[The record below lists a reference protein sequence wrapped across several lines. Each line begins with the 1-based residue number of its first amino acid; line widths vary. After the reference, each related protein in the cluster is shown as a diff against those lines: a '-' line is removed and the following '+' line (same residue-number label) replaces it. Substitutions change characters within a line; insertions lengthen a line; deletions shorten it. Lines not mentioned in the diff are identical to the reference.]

1 MTLYLPPLPPAQPQ
15 SGGRPRWVLIGIGA
29 GLLSLVLCCALFAF
43 GGWQL
48 FSGVIDETTAIQQ
61 VVRDFMDAGRRQD
74 IAAAEALFADAG
86 SVSVSRDDLE
96 RLFANR
102 QLFREVEGTSL
113 RSFNISSNTK
123 GTTAEI
129 ASTLNY
135 TDGGTQP
142 FLARLLKEG
151 DRWWLVR
158 IDFS

>member
-1 MTLYLPPLPPAQPQ
+1 MTLYPPPAQPQ
-15 SGGRPRWVLIGIGA
+15 SGGRLRWVLIGIGA
-29 GLLSLVLCCALFAF
+29 GLSSLVLCCALLAF

-86 SVSVSRDDLE
+86 GVSVSRDDLE
-96 RLFANR
+96 RLFNNR

-113 RSFNISSNTK
+113 RSFNISSNTEE
-123 GTTAEI
+123 TTAEI
-129 ASTLNY
+129 AGTLNY

-142 FLARLLKEG
+142 FSARLLKEG
-151 DRWWLVR
+151 DQWRLVR
-158 IDFS
+158 IDFR

>member
-1 MTLYLPPLPPAQPQ
+1 MTLYPPPAQPQ
-15 SGGRPRWVLIGIGA
+15 SSGTLRWVLIGIGA
-29 GLLSLVLCCALFAF
+29 GLLSLVLCCALLAF

-48 FSGVIDETTAIQQ
+48 FSGLVDETSAMQQ

-102 QLFREVEGTSL
+102 QLFREVEGMSL
-113 RSFNISSNTK
+113 RSFNIRTDTE
-123 GTTAEI
+123 GGTAEI
-129 ASTLNY
+129 AGTLNY

-142 FLARLLKEG
+142 FSARLLKEG
-151 DRWWLVR
+151 DHWRLVR
-158 IDFS
+158 IDFR